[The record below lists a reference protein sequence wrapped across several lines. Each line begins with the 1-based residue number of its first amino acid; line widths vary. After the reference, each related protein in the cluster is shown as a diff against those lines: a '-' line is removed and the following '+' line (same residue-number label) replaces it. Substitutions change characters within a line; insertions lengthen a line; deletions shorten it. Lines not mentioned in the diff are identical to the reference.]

1 MALVMTNDSST
12 FISSNQY
19 TERRTQDLESR
30 YNLLRLHSSNSQ
42 QLQQRSCPGFG
53 FVSCRARLPPQST
66 FLFATQ
72 FVSATSASGPQAA
85 LHIMVRKR
93 VRATG
98 RLAPGLWA

>member
-72 FVSATSASGPQAA
+72 FVSATSEPQAA
-85 LHIMVRKR
+85 LHCMVRT
-93 VRATG
+93 RARG
-98 RLAPGLWA
+98 RLAPDLWA